1 MSVPVIMT
9 VVLPVMLA
17 GQPLIPSLEM
27 ERLKVHSI
35 YGRTK
40 NLLRRFNL
48 MGLIEGCKMFQET
61 VALAMW
67 QMGLN

>member
-1 MSVPVIMT
+1 
-9 VVLPVMLA
+9 
-17 GQPLIPSLEM
+17 M

-40 NLLRRFNL
+40 NLLRRLYL
-48 MGLIEGCKMFQET
+48 MGLIEGCKMFLET
-61 VALAMW
+61 VGLTMW

>member
-1 MSVPVIMT
+1 MT
-9 VVLPVMLA
+9 VMLPVMLA
-17 GQPLIPSLEM
+17 GQPLILSLEM

-40 NLLRRFNL
+40 NPIKQVIL

-61 VALAMW
+61 VGLTMW